1 MVLERQREGIARAKA
16 EGKFKAPKPIVQA
29 RAAEIAM
36 LKSDGVLPVDIVRRL
51 VIGRASA

>member
-16 EGKFKAPKPIVQA
+16 EGKFKARKPIVQA

-36 LKSDGVLPVDIVRRL
+36 LKSDGVLPVDILRRL